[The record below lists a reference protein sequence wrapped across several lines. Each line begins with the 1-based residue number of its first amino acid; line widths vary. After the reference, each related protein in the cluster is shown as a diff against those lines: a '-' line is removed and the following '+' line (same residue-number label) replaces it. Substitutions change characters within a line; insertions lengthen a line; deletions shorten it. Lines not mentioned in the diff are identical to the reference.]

1 MQSYQHQISS
11 DSLAVA
17 VSDIGAGIR
26 SVHLKKGP
34 FASKNVVLSFLHTQ
48 DYFHN
53 PLYAGATL
61 APSAGRVKNGA
72 VCLGGSMIQLS
83 KNENHRTHLHG
94 GSHPLSF
101 RRWETLQ
108 LTASDALFR
117 ASLPDGLD
125 GYPGNRMFFTA
136 YSITGCR
143 LNISYRMES
152 DRPTYV
158 NISNHAYFNLN
169 GFSAG
174 AKTSGLEQYFCTT
187 AAQAVYNDE
196 EHIPVRLTD
205 VENTPFDFSDY
216 RLIKDNVNTFAAHP
230 QLRTA
235 RGYNHYFLVG
245 ETSGAAACSLLSFDK
260 RLEMRV
266 FTDAPAFVLYTGGFI
281 DHSNRLLTDDGSALS
296 TSPGC
301 AVAIEPSSL
310 PLPLFP
316 AEGHM
321 VWERCIVLEWIY

>member
-1 MQSYQHQISS
+1 MESYQHQISS
-11 DSLAVA
+11 DSLEVA
-17 VSDIGAGIR
+17 VSAVGAGIR
-26 SVHLKKGP
+26 AVRLKKRP
-34 FASKNVVLSFLHTQ
+34 FASKNVVLSFLHPQ
-48 DYFHN
+48 DYFRN

-61 APSAGRVKNGA
+61 APSAGRVKDGA
-72 VCLGGSMIQLS
+72 LCLGGSMLQLS

-94 GSHPLSF
+94 GPHHLSF
-101 RRWETLQ
+101 LRWETLQ

-125 GYPGNRMFFTA
+125 GYPGNRTFSVS
-136 YSITGCR
+136 YNVTGHR
-143 LNISYRMES
+143 LTMRYCMVS

-158 NISNHAYFNLN
+158 NMSNHAYFNLN

-174 AKTSGLEQYFCTT
+174 AKASGLEQYFHTT
-187 AAQAVYNDE
+187 AAQAVRNDE
-196 EHIPVRLTD
+196 EHIPMQLTD
-205 VENTPFDFSDY
+205 VGRTPFDFSSC

-235 RGYNHYFLVG
+235 RGYNHYFLVR
-245 ETSGAAACSLLSFDK
+245 ETRGAAACSLFSSDK
-260 RLEMRV
+260 KLEMRV

-281 DHSNRLLTDDGSALS
+281 DHSNRLLTDDGSVLS

-316 AEGHM
+316 AEGYT
-321 VWERCIVLEWIY
+321 VWERCIALEWVY